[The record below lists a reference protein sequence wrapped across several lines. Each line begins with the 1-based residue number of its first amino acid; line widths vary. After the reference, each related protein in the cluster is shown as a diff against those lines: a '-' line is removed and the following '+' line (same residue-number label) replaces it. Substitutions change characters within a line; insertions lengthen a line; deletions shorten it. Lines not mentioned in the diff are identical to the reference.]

1 MDAEPLGGGLNL
13 FERFPRFIELLL
25 GDQTI
30 LRLETLWS
38 LLWPSIRAEDRKSKD
53 EAYDKRMACDAFP
66 RLLADGFERRRP
78 DDFGFGRS
86 L

>member
-30 LRLETLWS
+30 LRLQTLWS
-38 LLWPSIRAEDRKSKD
+38 LLWPSIRAEDRKKKD
-53 EAYDKRMACDAFP
+53 EAYDKRMRMPCLPAATC
-66 RLLADGFERRRP
+66 
-78 DDFGFGRS
+78 
-86 L
+86 